1 MFLRKHVVSRGD
13 RSYVSYR
20 LCRTVREGGAVR
32 QQIVANLGKLSEA
45 EAARIG
51 AQLLQIAGKA
61 PPPPLEEARQGHA
74 CLYGGPLL
82 VQALMELAELPALL
96 APLGQ
101 TRRRLDLPRAA
112 QVALC
117 AQLLAPGSELK
128 TSHWQRT
135 LLWTQPPYDIPYH
148 HFLRALDVLADHH
161 QQVED
166 GLFARVAHLFN
177 QRVDIVFYDLT
188 SSYFEGRGPADFA
201 RRGYSRDGRAD
212 CPQVVL
218 GLAGTKDGFPIAYR
232 LHPGNTVD
240 AKTLQQIARDLSQR
254 FCVDRC
260 LIVSDSG
267 LLSKENAAA
276 LDELGLGYLMG
287 MRAASTHAARDAIAA
302 TAGASPAGQL
312 GDVSYWPAQ
321 LRGDRAYI
329 VLHSPGRHAK
339 TLAIAERKL
348 ATVRTQLQQLQ
359 RDVAAGKVRNSRTIA
374 ERATRILVA
383 AKATPWVRW
392 ELGDDGFHWQ
402 EDHERLAR
410 VREEGGKYV
419 LQTNVTTLCAHEAA
433 VAYRQLEAVE
443 DCFRLLKD
451 TLRLRPIYHRSP
463 HRVRGHVG
471 LCVIALFLLRLLE
484 QRLLSAGI
492 AAPAAEAIATVSE
505 LQAVP
510 ITVGERTVWPTPHIT
525 TRAAAILRAVGVT
538 DIKARFAADLEASG
552 QLAP

>member
-20 LCRTVREGGAVR
+20 LCRTVREGDAVR
-32 QQIVANLGKLSEA
+32 QEIVANLGKLSEA

-61 PPPPLEEARQGHA
+61 PPPALEEARQGHA

-82 VQALMELAELPALL
+82 VQALMERAELPALL
-96 APLGQ
+96 ASLGQ
-101 TRRRLDLPRAA
+101 TRRRLDLPRTAL
-112 QVALC
+112 VALC
-117 AQLLAPGSELK
+117 AQLLAPGSEL
-128 TSHWQRT
+128 SVSQWQST

-161 QQVED
+161 QQIED

-188 SSYFEGRGPADFA
+188 SSYFEGRGPADLA
-201 RRGYSRDGRAD
+201 RRGYSRDGRPD

-218 GLAGTKDGFPIAYR
+218 GLAVTKDGFPIAYR

-240 AKTLQQIARDLSQR
+240 ARTLQQIARDLGQR
-254 FCVDRC
+254 FAIDRC

-267 LLSKENAAA
+267 LLSKQNAAA

-287 MRAASTHAARDAIAA
+287 MRAASTQAARDAITA

-312 GDVSYWPAQ
+312 GDVSYWPTQ
-321 LRGDRAYI
+321 LKGDRAYI

-348 ATVRTQLQQLQ
+348 ATVRPQLQQLQ
-359 RDVAAGKVRNSRTIA
+359 RDVAAGKVRSSRTIA
-374 ERATRILVA
+374 ERATRVLVA

-392 ELGDDGFHWQ
+392 ELDDDGFHWQ
-402 EDHERLAR
+402 EDRERLAR

-419 LQTNVTTLCAHEAA
+419 LQTNLTTLRAQEAA

-463 HRVRGHVG
+463 HRVMGHVG

-492 AAPAAEAIATVSE
+492 ATPAAEALAAVSE

-510 ITVGERTVWPTPHIT
+510 VTVGERTVWPTPHIT
-525 TRAAAILRAVGVT
+525 AKAAAILRAVGIT
-538 DIKARFAADLEASG
+538 DPKARFVADLEAC
-552 QLAP
+552 AHRVP